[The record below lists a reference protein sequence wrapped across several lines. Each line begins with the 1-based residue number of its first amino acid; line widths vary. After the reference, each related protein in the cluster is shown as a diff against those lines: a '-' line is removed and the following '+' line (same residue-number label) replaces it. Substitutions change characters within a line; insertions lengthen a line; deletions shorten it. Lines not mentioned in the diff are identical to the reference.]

1 MARQPSGRWQRRKA
15 ARPAEIL
22 SAALDCFAERGFA
35 ATRLEDVA
43 ARAGVTKGTLYLYF
57 PGKEELF
64 KALVRQELL
73 PNIERLEAAAA
84 GPGSAAEMLGR
95 LVAVWATDVAPSRFA
110 VLPKL
115 MIAEAGNFPELA
127 KFYLREVIQRSL
139 RLLQS
144 ILRRGVEAGEF
155 RPVDVEHTALC
166 VVGPLLLSVLW
177 KHTFD
182 AHAARPLDVAALCQ
196 AHLDTMLNGL
206 LRPAAPAPTKAA
218 KVRRTPRKEAARD
231 PDRR

>member
-1 MARQPSGRWQRRKA
+1 MSERPSGRWRRRKA

-35 ATRLEDVA
+35 ATRLEDIA

-73 PNIERLEAAAA
+73 PNVERLEAAAA
-84 GPGSAAEMLGR
+84 GSRTATDMLGQ
-95 LVAVWATDVAPSRFA
+95 LFAVWAGHVAPSRIS

-115 MIAEAGNFPELA
+115 ILAEAGNFPELA
-127 KFYLREVIQRSL
+127 KFYLDEVIQRGL
-139 RLLQS
+139 RLLRS

-155 RPVDVEHTALC
+155 RPIDVERTSFC
-166 VVGPLLLSVLW
+166 VIGPLLLSVLW

-182 AHAARPLDVAALCQ
+182 PHAGRPLDVAALCR
-196 AHLDTMLNGL
+196 AHLDTLLNGL
-206 LRPAAPAPTKAA
+206 
-218 KVRRTPRKEAARD
+218 RRTRAAGCRGPAKARRSPRKEAARD
-231 PDRR
+231 PERH